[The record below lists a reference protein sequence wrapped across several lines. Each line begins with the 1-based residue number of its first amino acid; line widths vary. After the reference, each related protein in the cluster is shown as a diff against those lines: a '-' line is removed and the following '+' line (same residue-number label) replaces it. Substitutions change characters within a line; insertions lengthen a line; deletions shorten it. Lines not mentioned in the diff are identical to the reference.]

1 MGENRIGIIYMTDTD
16 IAGPADKRVEQYIQL
31 RDKLKAMDV
40 EYEEKRKPLRA
51 MQDILSGWLQEFLE
65 KSGGTAIKTK
75 HGTVY
80 LSTRYSASL
89 ADPDAFMNFVIENK
103 LYDLLDRRANSTAC
117 KDYATEKGD
126 LPPGVNLTA
135 LQTVGVRRA

>member
-1 MGENRIGIIYMTDTD
+1 MED
-16 IAGPADKRVEQYIQL
+16 IPVAVDKRVGQYIQL
-31 RDKLKAMDV
+31 RDKIKEMDKRH
-40 EYEEKRKPLRA
+40 EEERKPLLDL
-51 MQDILSGWLQEFLE
+51 QNVLSGWMMEFLE
-65 KSGGTAIKTK
+65 KTGGTAIKTK